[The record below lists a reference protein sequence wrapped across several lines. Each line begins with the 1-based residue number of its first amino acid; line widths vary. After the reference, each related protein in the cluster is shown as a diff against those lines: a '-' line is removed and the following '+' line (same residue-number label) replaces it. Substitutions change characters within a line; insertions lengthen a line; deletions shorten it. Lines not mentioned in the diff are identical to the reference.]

1 MKTSQIRTYLP
12 GIACVLDMIALTL
25 FIRAN
30 QQEPVTPPIDT
41 IAEDPAPAPAEIKF
55 NLSEG
60 ERRSVWNEYVGI
72 EDKAA
77 ADAAQRYPI
86 DQLPQEQRMDQLKK
100 QVSYSSELKKQG
112 KDALAKKYKLTD
124 EQLSEIVKEALRAD
138 WPLPRLP

>member
-12 GIACVLDMIALTL
+12 WIACVLGMITLTV
-25 FIRAN
+25 FAGAYK
-30 QQEPVTPPIDT
+30 Q
-41 IAEDPAPAPAEIKF
+41 PAPAPADTARQDAAPPPAEIKF

-77 ADAAQRYPI
+77 ADAAERYPI
-86 DQLPQEQRMDQLKK
+86 DQLPREQRMDELKK
-100 QVSYSSELKKQG
+100 QVNYSSELKKQG
-112 KDALAKKYKLTD
+112 KSALAKKYNLTD